1 MTDPASIVKRLA
13 AALLTALAA
22 LAGPAPAQAAGN
34 GDAWRHLPYQLGQ
47 GLYFPQQGL
56 RIGGY
61 ISSHYY
67 DLHGQTAT
75 LNLHDLSLFI
85 TKQVGTRW
93 QLFSEAEIDDA
104 VTVTDQGANHDS
116 AEFDIER
123 LYADYHARQGVTLR
137 FGKFLTPVGQW
148 NLIHADPLVWT
159 VSRPLTT
166 SAAFSRHA
174 TGAMVYGSIPIRQND
189 LDYWLFLDDS
199 EQLTPSRRHDLAFTT
214 DGASSPLQN
223 DFNHAAGARLLYHL
237 FDDRVSLGASLL
249 DFEFREPEQQYRL
262 IGVDFGWSTRYAD
275 LSGEAVYRTRRN
287 TGSVD
292 ERGGFVQA
300 VIPLRQRLYLV
311 GRYERY
317 KTAVIAQTTTI
328 NTLGVNYRLRPTVSF
343 KVEYRYGSHNAL
355 VAPDGWLASF
365 AVLF

>member
-1 MTDPASIVKRLA
+1 MRFEEAATQPSQTFEAQYRWVNPRRDSSRLA
-13 AALLTALAA
+13 GGGRVGSAPPEKPPPRGGPSGSPAAPPRLPFTPAGAA
-22 LAGPAPAQAAGN
+22 SPP
-34 GDAWRHLPYQLGQ
+34 
-47 GLYFPQQGL
+47 
-56 RIGGY
+56 
-61 ISSHYY
+61 
-67 DLHGQTAT
+67 
-75 LNLHDLSLFI
+75 
-85 TKQVGTRW
+85 
-93 QLFSEAEIDDA
+93 
-104 VTVTDQGANHDS
+104 
-116 AEFDIER
+116 
-123 LYADYHARQGVTLR
+123 
-137 FGKFLTPVGQW
+137 
-148 NLIHADPLVWT
+148 
-159 VSRPLTT
+159 
-166 SAAFSRHA
+166 
-174 TGAMVYGSIPIRQND
+174 QND
-189 LDYWLFLDDS
+189 L
-199 EQLTPSRRHDLAFTT
+199 
-214 DGASSPLQN
+214 
-223 DFNHAAGARLLYHL
+223 NHAAGARLLYHL

-300 VIPLRQRLYLV
+300 VIPLRPRLSLV